1 MTEKLR
7 DSINRSDPNVA
18 HDINRVLRFGNVLT
32 GLRRAIRG
40 QVPVALTIVL
50 PNLAKAERVLS
61 AYSRAGGT
69 TGPLAVSATPLTPG
83 AGEVGWTP
91 TGDILFNVA
100 DGITSVDVEYEPVVN
115 VEEVTLTGYPVVAD
129 TLTLPASALLAVA
142 LLEVTGYTALGVA
155 TQKTVMV
162 AGTVPNAT
170 ECALDAAKATIAF
183 NAADTVVRADVVM
196 LKEGTDIG
204 VPLEALST
212 FI

>member
-129 TLTLPASALLAVA
+129 TLTLPASAF
-142 LLEVTGYTALGVA
+142 TMSLGTTKGLTERGPLSMSLRRPVSIVSMPPMPEPIA
-155 TQKTVMV
+155 T
-162 AGTVPNAT
+162 P
-170 ECALDAAKATIAF
+170 
-183 NAADTVVRADVVM
+183 
-196 LKEGTDIG
+196 
-204 VPLEALST
+204 
-212 FI
+212 